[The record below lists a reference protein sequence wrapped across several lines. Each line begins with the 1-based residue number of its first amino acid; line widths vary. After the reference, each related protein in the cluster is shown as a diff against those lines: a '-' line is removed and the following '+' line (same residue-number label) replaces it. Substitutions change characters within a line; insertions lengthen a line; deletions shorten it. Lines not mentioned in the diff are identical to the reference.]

1 MNPTL
6 SLPFPLTRGVLRV
19 YDTSGMDRSDPPQ
32 SAAQAALAAGD
43 ITVLLARAKEGDDS
57 ARCQLLTVVYGE
69 LRKQAA
75 RQLRGERANHT
86 LQTTELVHEAYL
98 RLVGS
103 NGGFNNR
110 SHFFGAAAQ
119 AMRWILV
126 DYAKAHRAKKRG
138 GGNAR
143 VELDDQLGAIGVRHD
158 EILGIDEALNRLKA
172 WDRRQCQ
179 IVEMRFFGGMEEQE
193 IAEVLNLSP
202 RTVRREW
209 RVARAWLKEQLGQ

>member
-1 MNPTL
+1 MA
-6 SLPFPLTRGVLRV
+6 V
-19 YDTSGMDRSDPPQ
+19 
-32 SAAQAALAAGD
+32 GD
-43 ITVLLARAKEGDDS
+43 ITLLLAKAKDGDDS
-57 ARCQLLTVVYGE
+57 ARSQLLSVVYGE

-75 RQLRGERANHT
+75 GQLRGERAGHT
-86 LQTTELVHEAYL
+86 LQATELVHEAYL

-103 NGGFNNR
+103 NAGFNNR

-143 VELDDQLGAIGVRHD
+143 VELHDELGAIGDRHD

-172 WDRRQCQ
+172 WDSRQCQ
-179 IVEMRFFGGMEEQE
+179 IVEMRFFGGMEERE
-193 IAEVLNLSP
+193 IAEVLNVSQ

-209 RVARAWLKEQLGQ
+209 RMAKAWLKEQLAQ